1 MFPTHMSSSQGASL
15 NFPLTIVLQIFSYL
29 EIDELT
35 ELYESCKFFRV
46 LIHKSRLSPEY
57 TTVGLKEP
65 SKLTWLI
72 EQELQ
77 TNDNKNNNSRNMG
90 NVVLKYVKAMKQVN
104 DKIEQDKRTKMEQS
118 QQSPTLSTLSKSSMN
133 SLFSDD
139 EWNFSLDES
148 LPSPITKEDPSLHNI
163 EKVKDTMKVKEKAL
177 LFERLMS
184 QENDTHVPRNLKHLQ
199 SNDVLY
205 ERFNELQNLILP
217 KSNNS
222 KNITDQ
228 YLTKIKESEDNKIYI
243 PKKTVK
249 NGKLQ
254 QQQQQQQSSSSLSNK
269 RNFSEKYQKHL
280 ESINKPTTISHNIN
294 HINATIPNAHR
305 GSIKDLYENKIM
317 NQ

>member
-1 MFPTHMSSSQGASL
+1 MFPTHMSSSQGPSS

-35 ELYESCKFFRV
+35 ELYQSCRFFRV

-57 TTVGLKEP
+57 STVGLKEP
-65 SKLTWLI
+65 TKLTWLI

-77 TNDNKNNNSRNMG
+77 SNNNRINDSRNMG

-104 DKIEQDKRTKMEQS
+104 EKIEQDKRFKIEQM

-163 EKVKDTMKVKEKAL
+163 EKVNDTMKVREKAL

-184 QENDTHVPRNLKHLQ
+184 QENDSHVPRNLKHLQ

-217 KSNNS
+217 KSNNT

-243 PKKTVK
+243 PKKIVQRS
-249 NGKLQ
+249 KLQ
-254 QQQQQQQSSSSLSNK
+254 QQSPPLSSK
-269 RNFSEKYQKHL
+269 KNFSEKYQRHL
-280 ESINKPTTISHNIN
+280 ESINKPTVNSHNN
-294 HINATIPNAHR
+294 SHNSASVPNIQR

>member
-1 MFPTHMSSSQGASL
+1 MFPTHMSSSQGASS

-57 TTVGLKEP
+57 TAVGLKEP
-65 SKLTWLI
+65 TKLTWLI

-77 TNDNKNNNSRNMG
+77 ANNNSRNMG
-90 NVVLKYVKAMKQVN
+90 NVVLKYVKAMKKVN
-104 DKIEQDKRTKMEQS
+104 DSIEQDKRTKMEQS

-163 EKVKDTMKVKEKAL
+163 EKIKDTMKVKEKAL

-205 ERFNELQNLILP
+205 ERVNELQNLILP

-228 YLTKIKESEDNKIYI
+228 YLTKIKQSEDNKIYI

-249 NGKLQ
+249 SGKLQ
-254 QQQQQQQSSSSLSNK
+254 QQQSSSLSNK

-280 ESINKPTTISHNIN
+280 ESINKPTIISHNIN
-294 HINATIPNAHR
+294 HNNATIPNIQR
-305 GSIKDLYENKIM
+305 GNIKDLYENKIM